1 MAAPRMSS
9 VERRAELLAAAREL
23 FLVSGYRGTTTLA
36 VAQRAGVSEALVV
49 KHFGTKENLYRQA
62 LAEPVLSMLDADLQG
77 NVDEQ
82 DQLLTGTLDE
92 HYESVQEFGDHWAA
106 LLAEQGPALV
116 VLIKDLHDFPD
127 IAGTLIKLFTDR
139 VNAIADSLIDVAD
152 RDDYIGYDVRAA
164 TFAAIGAFGVAAL
177 AGEDA
182 TEYIAKVT
190 HMLFFGFT
198 SEAGRLGSRHLHDI
212 PADRHGLAGRRA
224 KAARRRS

>member
-1 MAAPRMSS
+1 MAGARMSS
-9 VERRAELLAAAREL
+9 AERRAELLAVAREL
-23 FLVSGYRGTTTLA
+23 FVASGYRGTTTLA

-82 DQLLTGTLDE
+82 DQLVAGTLDE
-92 HYESVQEFGDHWAA
+92 HYESVQEFGEHWAS
-106 LLAEQGPALV
+106 LLAEQGPALAA
-116 VLIKDLHDFPD
+116 LIKDLHDFPD
-127 IAGTLIKLFTDR
+127 IAGSLIKLFTDR
-139 VNAIADSLIDVAD
+139 VNAIADSLVDVAN

-177 AGEDA
+177 AGEDT
-182 TEYIAKVT
+182 TEYVAKVT

-198 SEAGRLGSRHLHDI
+198 SEAGRQKAQHLRDV
-212 PADRHGLAGRRA
+212 PPQRGC
-224 KAARRRS
+224 